1 MGGIFFD
8 INRGCVLHVTERER
22 GGIVHLE
29 FRRLSGGGAADRE
42 PGRAGGP

>member
-22 GGIVHLE
+22 RGIVHIE
-29 FRRLSGGGAADRE
+29 FRRLSRRGAADRE
-42 PGRAGGP
+42 RGRAGGS